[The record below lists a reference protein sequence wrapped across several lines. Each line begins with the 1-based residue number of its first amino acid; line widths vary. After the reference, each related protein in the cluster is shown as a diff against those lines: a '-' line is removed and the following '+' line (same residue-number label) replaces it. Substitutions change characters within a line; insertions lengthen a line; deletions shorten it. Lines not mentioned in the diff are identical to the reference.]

1 MNSLGMQHELVCS
14 IQDAAEGHHH
24 RVKANQNQR
33 YFEQHGAREMLG
45 PALSEGDSKIIL
57 LTGMMDDMHG
67 PNPAAAMRNPVM
79 AIKAQIIEDEAHQKR
94 QRVYRYRVKLERL
107 SQR

>member
-1 MNSLGMQHELVCS
+1 MDSLGMQHELVCS

-57 LTGMMDDMHG
+57 LTGMMNDMHR
-67 PNPAAAMRNPVM
+67 PNPPTTMGNPVM
-79 AIKAQIIEDEAHQKR
+79 AIKAQIIEDEAYQKR
-94 QRVYRYRVKLERL
+94 PRVHRQRVKLERL